1 MTKQALSYLKAG
13 GFRRNAR
20 LALAG
25 GIVLATLSLALLPAS
40 TAHVADTG
48 VAAAG
53 PAGASLAS
61 TWPTHNIVAARIENR
76 PDVPVGTDALAGILA
91 RKYRISEVATRE
103 FVLTAQREGS
113 RSGIDP
119 LLLLAVMAIESRFNP
134 VAQSEGGAMGLMQ
147 VIPRYHAEK
156 FETADHTKVL
166 DPPTNIHVGARIL
179 RECIGRGGSEV
190 AGLQLY
196 NGAPGDATTAYATR
210 VLGEKQWLHEVL
222 RRALDRVRA

>member
-13 GFRRNAR
+13 ALHRNAYP
-20 LALAG
+20 ALAG
-25 GIVLATLSLALLPAS
+25 GIVLALLSLALLPAS
-40 TAHVADTG
+40 TAHVAAIGATAAG
-48 VAAAG
+48 RAAAT
-53 PAGASLAS
+53 PAS
-61 TWPTHNIVAARIENR
+61 TWPVQNAVAARADSR
-76 PDVPVGTDALAGILA
+76 APAPVGTDALAGILA

-134 VAQSEGGAMGLMQ
+134 VAQSDGGAMGLMQ

-156 FETADHTKVL
+156 FETADHAKVL

-179 RECIGRGGSEV
+179 RECISRGGSEV

-196 NGAPGDATTAYATR
+196 NGATSDATNAYATR
-210 VLGEKQWLHEVL
+210 VLGEKLWLHDAL
-222 RRALDRVRA
+222 RRALDRARA